1 MYIEY
6 RYGCTGII
14 LKENYIRCD
23 PANCSLRQSV
33 NYAVVPISSVTIQ
46 YKWTLSMS
54 CYLEKTFP
62 KALWT
67 QALTALTSNFGLVG
81 LVQYAW

>member
-6 RYGCTGII
+6 RYRCTGII

-23 PANCSLRQSV
+23 PADCSLRQSV
-33 NYAVVPISSVTIQ
+33 IPISSVTVQ

-54 CYLEKTFP
+54 CCLEKTFP
-62 KALWT
+62 KVLWT
-67 QALTALTSNFGLVG
+67 QALTALISNFGL
-81 LVQYAW
+81 AW

>member
-6 RYGCTGII
+6 RYRCTGII

-23 PANCSLRQSV
+23 PADCSLRQSV
-33 NYAVVPISSVTIQ
+33 IPISSVTIQ
-46 YKWTLSMS
+46 YKWTLSVS
-54 CYLEKTFP
+54 YCLEKTFP

-67 QALTALTSNFGLVG
+67 QALTALTSNFGLV
-81 LVQYAW
+81 W